1 MDNNNLPV
9 ELGEPVTTPLLTVYR
24 FRVYKVQK
32 QHFFEQTVNNRCK
45 KFRVYGDKKEFC
57 EVRIYFDDN
66 KCIESVR
73 TYHYTGIDGEM
84 IDYVVKAIVKWLS
97 YRIRKSSK
105 VKYKIIEL
113 WKKG

>member
-57 EVRIYFDDN
+57 EVRIYFDLSSSH
-66 KCIESVR
+66 KCNTKDKKTPQRPEGPGVLF
-73 TYHYTGIDGEM
+73 
-84 IDYVVKAIVKWLS
+84 WLRS
-97 YRIRKSSK
+97 
-105 VKYKIIEL
+105 
-113 WKKG
+113 